1 MNNCIVYRGCIDAA
15 WLYRVLP
22 DCAEKAAEMDGYASR
37 LREGIETHLWDDT
50 AGRYRT
56 AVLASGA
63 PPADAGTSDAFAQL
77 YPLLCGLPEAEG
89 ERGQALYAAFRADGL
104 DDWLAQTAG
113 ADTGAALG
121 LAVLKVG
128 DAESARRLLPLY
140 ATATRPRAI
149 LTRSPRPTPDR
160 LF

>member
-1 MNNCIVYRGCIDAA
+1 M
-15 WLYRVLP
+15 LP
-22 DCAEKAAEMDGYASR
+22 VCGRASR
-37 LREGIETHLWDDT
+37 RTSGTIPPAAT
-50 AGRYRT
+50 AP
-56 AVLASGA
+56 VSVSGA
-63 PPADAGTSDAFAQL
+63 PTADADAPDAFAQL

-104 DDWLAQTAG
+104 DDWFAQTAG

-121 LAVLKVG
+121 LAVLKAG
-128 DAESARRLLPLY
+128 DAKARGRLSPLC